1 MISNKNN
8 KRKVWKIIIII
19 LLSIIIVFF
28 AMTKIIYDA
37 CFLRY
42 DAEAVMVPEELSDMV
57 AHRQGVTFLSGENE
71 LQGYL
76 YSGNKQQLS
85 EGQAGDLQK
94 ESAVE
99 QTAIEEYGIG
109 ENGIE
114 ETAIEG
120 TGLVVMA
127 PGYHASADNYLWQ
140 IQSFLEYGWDV
151 FIFDTTGSCES
162 EGKSSVGFSQ
172 ELWDLDAAL
181 DYVEA
186 NYEYDYLFLFGHS
199 RGGYAVC
206 GILGSEHDITAVVS
220 VSGINSAMEGIM
232 EPAVR
237 YAGPMAYSNYPLLWL
252 YQVSLFDE
260 ETVEVQADEEIS
272 NSRIPTLIVQGNA
285 DDIVPMEESSIYSHR
300 DEITSEYVEYYVCD
314 IPGQN
319 GHRSLMFDE
328 DGTANDT
335 LMQEINEFYYNIII
349 QD

>member
-1 MISNKNN
+1 MISQNKMN

-19 LLSIIIVFF
+19 LLLIIIAFF

-37 CFLRY
+37 CFRRY
-42 DAEAVMVPEELSDMV
+42 DIETIEVPAELCDMV
-57 AHRQGVTFLSGENE
+57 AGRQGVTFFSGGNE

-76 YSGNKQQLS
+76 YSGNPQQAP
-85 EGQAGDLQK
+85 EGQTEDTRKKHAD
-94 ESAVE
+94 EAY
-99 QTAIEEYGIG
+99 AREE
-109 ENGIE
+109 
-114 ETAIEG
+114 
-120 TGLVVMA
+120 TGLVVIA
-127 PGYHASADNYLWQ
+127 PGYHSGTDNYLWQ

-181 DYVEA
+181 DYVET
-186 NYEYDYLFLFGHS
+186 NYDYDHLFLFGHS

-206 GILGSEHDITAVVS
+206 GILGSDHDITAVVS

-232 EPAVR
+232 EPAAR
-237 YAGPMAYSNYPLLWL
+237 YAGPVAYSNYPLLWL
-252 YQVSLFDE
+252 YQVALFDE
-260 ETVEVQADEEIS
+260 ETVEVQANEEIS
-272 NSRIPTLIVQGNA
+272 NSQIPALIVQGNA

-319 GHRSLMFDE
+319 GHTNLLFDE
-328 DGTANDT
+328 DGTANDV

>member
-8 KRKVWKIIIII
+8 KRKVWKIIIIT

-94 ESAVE
+94 SS
-99 QTAIEEYGIG
+99 
-109 ENGIE
+109 
-114 ETAIEG
+114 
-120 TGLVVMA
+120 GLVVMA

-206 GILGSEHDITAVVS
+206 GILGFEHDITAAVS

-237 YAGPMAYSNYPLLWL
+237 YAGPVAYSNYPLLWL